1 MFKFSE
7 STKRKLG
14 NAIVYIAY
22 HTSGL
27 CRNKLLKLLYLM
39 EEHMALKYHVPFI
52 GMPYEVWQ
60 AGPVAKD
67 VFIDLLWGIERSVF
81 FNGWEKWAKGFEN
94 QRV

>member
-60 AGPVAKD
+60 AGPVARMS
-67 VFIDLLWGIERSVF
+67 LLTFQTYPIF
-81 FNGWEKWAKGFEN
+81 
-94 QRV
+94 